1 MSYVLRD
8 YEQLDVFTPGDSTV
22 HIRARLYCTTVSDL
36 PAPTDI
42 PGFTL
47 EAGSTAWI
55 IGEVVLYM
63 LDTGGAWRE
72 QRSADLSAIITDISQ
87 IRGELQAHE
96 NRIDAAENRIT
107 ALETAA
113 ADLVDRG
120 AKNLLNWSAASTSQI
135 TITDNGDGTFT
146 ASGTVPSGSVSSI
159 LLGWIYNLSDQTELY
174 LSGCPA
180 GGSQPSGYSLLAANT
195 AGSLIAPDE
204 GSGVVFTPDSGE
216 DRIRVYVRFRA
227 GTYSALTFAPMVTLN
242 TFAKLSKKFVP
253 YSPSNAELYQLIHSY
268 HP

>member
-1 MSYVLRD
+1 MSYVIRD
-8 YEQLDVFTPGDSTV
+8 YEQIDIYTTGDSTV
-22 HIRARLYCTTVSDL
+22 HIRARLLCDTVNDL
-36 PAPTDI
+36 PTPTAI
-42 PGFTL
+42 SGFTM

-55 IGEVVLYM
+55 IGETVCYM

-87 IRGELQAHE
+87 IRNELQADE

-107 ALETAA
+107 ALEAAA

-120 AKNLLNWSAASTSQI
+120 AKNMLNWSAASSAVI

-146 ASGTVPSGSVSSI
+146 ASGTVPTGSVSSI
-159 LLGWIYNLSDQTELY
+159 LLGWIYNLSDQTELH

-180 GGSQPSGYSLLAANT
+180 GGSQASGYSLLAANT

-204 GSGVVFTPDSGE
+204 GSGVVFTPAAGE

-242 TFAKLSKKFVP
+242 TFAKLSDKFVP